1 MLNLRLRHI
10 AKMIEPC
17 ETLIDIGS
25 DHGFLPISLLKMK
38 VIQNAIICDIN
49 ALPLQSS
56 IKNAREAQLEEHCT
70 FIQSNGLQNYK
81 DPVDTA
87 VIAGMG
93 YETIA
98 QIIKQD
104 IERFCLIDQ
113 IILQSNTH
121 LDKLR
126 AFLME
131 NKFAIVNEELVKDR
145 KHFYVIM
152 KVKYNAIGVDYDD
165 SDLWIGPVLKS
176 RKDDLMHA
184 YLLRLYRIEANV
196 LNGQKKESSKKIQ
209 VIQAYLD
216 VIQTS

>member
-152 KVKYNAIGVDYDD
+152 KVKYNAIGVDYDGP
-165 SDLWIGPVLKS
+165 DLWIGPVLKS
-176 RKDDLMHA
+176 RNDDLMHA
-184 YLLRLYRIEANV
+184 YLLHLFRIEANV
-196 LNGQKKESSKKIQ
+196 LKGQKKESSKKIQ

>member
-152 KVKYNAIGVDYDD
+152 KVKYNAIGVDYDG

-176 RKDDLMHA
+176 RNDDLMHA
-184 YLLRLYRIEANV
+184 YLLHLFRIEANV
-196 LNGQKKESSKKIQ
+196 LKGQKKESSKKIQ

>member
-1 MLNLRLRHI
+1 MLNLRLRYI

-17 ETLIDIGS
+17 EVLIDIGS

-38 VIQNAIICDIN
+38 VIQTAIICDIN
-49 ALPLQSS
+49 ALPLQSA
-56 IKNAREAQLEEHCT
+56 IKNAHEAHLDDRCT
-70 FIQSNGLQNYK
+70 FIQSNGLQNYNG
-81 DPVDTA
+81 PVDTA

-126 AFLME
+126 AFLMD

-184 YLLRLYRIEANV
+184 YLLHLYRIEANV
-196 LNGQKKESSKKIQ
+196 LDGQKKESSKKIQ

>member
-17 ETLIDIGS
+17 EVLIDIGS

-38 VIQNAIICDIN
+38 VIQTAIICDIN
-49 ALPLQSS
+49 ALPLQSA
-56 IKNAREAQLEEHCT
+56 IKNTHEAHLEEQCT

-81 DPVDTA
+81 GPVDTA

-98 QIIKQD
+98 QIIQQD
-104 IERFCLIDQ
+104 FERFQLIDQ

-152 KVKYNAIGVDYDD
+152 KVSYKGIKIEYDG

-184 YLLRLYRIEANV
+184 YLLHLYRIEANV

>member
-87 VIAGMG
+87 VIAGSG
-93 YETIA
+93 ACAIA
-98 QIIKQD
+98 SKP
-104 IERFCLIDQ
+104 
-113 IILQSNTH
+113 
-121 LDKLR
+121 
-126 AFLME
+126 A
-131 NKFAIVNEELVKDR
+131 
-145 KHFYVIM
+145 
-152 KVKYNAIGVDYDD
+152 
-165 SDLWIGPVLKS
+165 
-176 RKDDLMHA
+176 
-184 YLLRLYRIEANV
+184 
-196 LNGQKKESSKKIQ
+196 SSGAMF
-209 VIQAYLD
+209 V
-216 VIQTS
+216 V

>member
-131 NKFAIVNEELVKDR
+131 NKFEIVNEELVKDR

-152 KVKYNAIGVDYDD
+152 KVKYNTIGVDYDD

-184 YLLRLYRIEANV
+184 YLLHLFRIEANV
-196 LNGQKKESSKKIQ
+196 LKGQKKESSKKIQ

>member
-152 KVKYNAIGVDYDD
+152 KVKYNAIGVDYDG

-176 RKDDLMHA
+176 RNDDLMHA
-184 YLLRLYRIEANV
+184 YLLHLFRIEANV
-196 LNGQKKESSKKIQ
+196 LKGQKKESSKKIQ
-209 VIQAYLD
+209 VIQAHLD

>member
-25 DHGFLPISLLKMK
+25 DHGFLPIALLKMK

-93 YETIA
+93 YESIA

-152 KVKYNAIGVDYDD
+152 KVKFNAIGIDYDD
-165 SDLWIGPVLKS
+165 SDLWIGPMLKL

-184 YLLRLYRIEANV
+184 YLLHLYQIEDKV
-196 LNGQKKESSKKIQ
+196 LKGQKKESSKKIQ
-209 VIQAYLD
+209 VIQAHLD